1 MLLKYISYAHS
12 IDHNPVLTS
21 GLITVLT
28 NKKDLLMGMH
38 PLLNTLNKII
48 SVIHQKN
55 FSEH

>member
-12 IDHNPVLTS
+12 IDHNPVLIS
-21 GLITVLT
+21 GLIAVLT
-28 NKKDLLMGMH
+28 DKKDLSMGMH